1 MVDQLDDIIR
11 VKAGTTLSFYFIKL
25 KLIVGGSLS
34 PSFFKETKVLAIKLS
49 KIRKQQG
56 IKGLTLYLKACS
68 VILQQ
73 SLAGYRI
80 DNMTLIGPRISRTK
94 SGLPRLISRRH
105 RLIMINR
112 KPGCYFLMK

>member
-1 MVDQLDDIIR
+1 VVDQIDDIIR
-11 VKAGTTLSFYFIKL
+11 VKAGTTFSFILIKL

-34 PSFFKETKVLAIKLS
+34 PSFIKETKVLAL
-49 KIRKQQG
+49 KIAKVRKAQG
-56 IKGLTLYLKACS
+56 VKGLTLYLKASS
-68 VILQQ
+68 VVLQQ

-80 DNMTLIGPRISRTK
+80 DNMTLIGPRVSRTK
-94 SGLPRLISRRH
+94 SGLPRIISRRH